1 VAYLILVR
9 CGGAALKIY
18 FLIQWLRPVSVV
30 FLLISGFVAAR
41 APRSLG
47 FVLLSVACFVS
58 AYIVAA
64 YFLLTLQIEWKV
76 TLLPAAARRA
86 IFIVDGL
93 LEPVERF
100 IWPAAVIILVRERRA
115 SGRSNI

>member
-1 VAYLILVR
+1 MAV
-9 CGGAALKIY
+9 KIF

-30 FLLISGFVAAR
+30 LLLISGFVAAR
-41 APRSLG
+41 APRTFG
-47 FVLLSVACFVS
+47 FVLLSIACFVS

-64 YFLLTLQIEWKV
+64 HFLLTLQIDWKV
-76 TLLPAAARRA
+76 ITLFPAAVQRA
-86 IFIVDGL
+86 IFIVDTL

-115 SGRSNI
+115 SGRSAI